1 MVTRAVDRA
10 DIPNWTPG
18 ERYGAHVPDLSSAQA
33 VLGELGLT
41 SYEAKAY
48 LALIQRES
56 FTAAE
61 LARQAHI
68 PRQRIYDVVAGLMQR
83 GLAMQRPGGS
93 VTYSAVSP
101 DVALDGLMM
110 RHRQELDALSER
122 AVGAAGALRSL
133 WAQGQDET
141 APMAYIEMLRDT
153 SVLSARFHDLQ
164 TSAKSSMLVMSKPP
178 YVATDNA
185 IGLEATRRIAAAGGE
200 VRCCYESSLLDDER
214 MVTETAEFVA
224 AGEDARIVDDIPLK
238 MVLVDRSRAL
248 FSLTDPVA
256 GALTSTNIL
265 VEHPELTAALT
276 LAFDTVFATGRPLLE
291 AAREAGYDL

>member
-1 MVTRAVDRA
+1 MGTHKGHRLR
-10 DIPNWTPG
+10 IPARSAPEG
-18 ERYGAHVPDLSSAQA
+18 YGAHVPELSSAQA

-48 LALIQRES
+48 LALLQRES

-68 PRQRIYDVVAGLMQR
+68 PRQRIYDVVAGLMQQ
-83 GLAMQRPGGS
+83 GLAMQRPGVS
-93 VTYSAVSP
+93 VTYAAVSP

-110 RHRQELDALSER
+110 RHRQALDSLSER
-122 AVGAAGALRSL
+122 AGGAVGDLRSL
-133 WAQGQDET
+133 WSQGQVEK

-164 TSAKSSMLVMSKPP
+164 ISATTSMLVMSKPP

-185 IGLEATRRIAAAGGE
+185 IGLDATRRIAAGGGE
-200 VRCCYESSLLDDER
+200 VRCCYESSLLENEK
-214 MVTETAEFVA
+214 MVKETVEFVA

-238 MVLVDRSRAL
+238 MVLVDHSRAL

-276 LAFDTVFATGRPLLE
+276 LAFDTVFAKGRPLLE
-291 AAREAGYDL
+291 AAREAGYDV

>member
-1 MVTRAVDRA
+1 M
-10 DIPNWTPG
+10 P
-18 ERYGAHVPDLSSAQA
+18 ELSSAQA

-48 LALIQRES
+48 LALLQRES

-68 PRQRIYDVVAGLMQR
+68 PRQRIYDVVAGLMQQ
-83 GLAMQRPGGS
+83 GLAMQRPGVS
-93 VTYSAVSP
+93 VTYAAVSP

-110 RHRQELDALSER
+110 RHRQALDSLSER
-122 AVGAAGALRSL
+122 AGGAVGDLRSL
-133 WAQGQDET
+133 WSQGQVEK

-164 TSAKSSMLVMSKPP
+164 ISATTSMLVMSKPP

-185 IGLEATRRIAAAGGE
+185 IGLDATRRIAAGGGE
-200 VRCCYESSLLDDER
+200 VRCCYESSLLENEK
-214 MVTETAEFVA
+214 MVKETVEFVA

-238 MVLVDRSRAL
+238 MVLVDHSRAL

-276 LAFDTVFATGRPLLE
+276 LAFDTVFAKGRPLLE
-291 AAREAGYDL
+291 AAREAGYDV